1 MKKFISISPFQPS
14 ANMKEGVHYIPDNNP
29 ELNYK
34 ETSFPIMTTLNAYA
48 GKDEKIEVITIVS
61 DYENAKE
68 NYEIFKSEIS
78 ELASEKGFEY
88 QLKEISVPYSDDIDT
103 QLQMFEK
110 LIDITAD
117 EDRIYADIT
126 FGSKVM
132 TQILNMG
139 INYGYRIHKNVSI
152 GCIVYGKADHK
163 NKMYTVY
170 DVTSLNYM
178 DEIVRILAES
188 KVSNPAQRIK
198 MLLK

>member
-14 ANMKEGVHYIPDNNP
+14 ENMKNRVHYTPDNNP
-29 ELNYK
+29 DLDYK
-34 ETSFPIMTTLNAYA
+34 ATSFPIMTVINAYA
-48 GKDEKIEVITIVS
+48 EKNEEIEIITVVS
-61 DYENAKE
+61 DYDNARE

-78 ELASEKGFEY
+78 ELAQEKDFRY
-88 QLKEISVPYSDDIDT
+88 KLTEISVPYSDDIDT

-110 LIDITAD
+110 LIDCMAD

-152 GCIVYGKADHK
+152 GCIVYGKADHR
-163 NKMYTVY
+163 NKVYTVY
-170 DVTSLNYM
+170 DETSLNYM
-178 DEIVRILAES
+178 DEIVRIMAET

>member
-14 ANMKEGVHYIPDNNP
+14 ANMKVGVHYTPDNNP

-34 ETSFPIMTTLNAYA
+34 ETSFPIMTAINAYA
-48 GKDEKIEVITIVS
+48 KKGEKIEIITIVS

-68 NYEIFKSEIS
+68 NYETFKSELS
-78 ELASEKGFEY
+78 ELASKKGFEY
-88 QLKEISVPYSDDIDT
+88 QLKEIFIPYSDDMDT

-117 EDRIYADIT
+117 EDKIYADIT

-163 NKMYTVY
+163 NKIYTVY
-170 DVTSLNYM
+170 DITSLNYM
-178 DEIVRILAES
+178 DEIVRILAET